1 MVRTTIAEAPRLKMT
16 QGRSWP
22 EVVGARA
29 SMLIIALGLA
39 ALPAACSGSGGTDP
53 GDVSAGGA
61 RAGAF
66 SNGGSGGGSGGVSGG
81 MSTGVLSGSGG
92 QAGGGP
98 TTNGGSGGAI
108 TAGGVSGGGGA
119 ATGGKLG
126 TGGGS
131 GSGGAM
137 STNVWTGTWSV
148 APHGCAGNFEQQ
160 TIRQIA
166 HTSIGGASARVRISN
181 AAGGATP
188 LQIRDV
194 HLAQR
199 TTGSSIDAA
208 TDKAVMFNGQADVTI
223 QKGMSAVSDSADFMV
238 KPLSDVALSFYVVS
252 TGGATCH
259 EGAFQTNYVVN
270 GDLASS
276 ATLPGAQSRD
286 SYYFALN
293 LDVMNP
299 VAEGAVVALGA
310 SITAGHNSSPD
321 ANRRWPD
328 DLAVRLVNGKRVIGV
343 LNQGL
348 SGAGVMNA
356 VDRFDRD
363 VMSQSN
369 IKWVI
374 FSDNPIND
382 LGRNNPPSAQ
392 SEIDQIKGMIG
403 KAHDKGVKFLCST
416 LTPFQPSEPGRTTI
430 NDFIHSA
437 ASGCDGIVDQDA
449 ATHDPAA
456 PTQWLMKFNSGDSL
470 HPNTEGLQAIADAV
484 HFELFK

>member
-1 MVRTTIAEAPRLKMT
+1 
-16 QGRSWP
+16 
-22 EVVGARA
+22 
-29 SMLIIALGLA
+29 MLISVFGLS
-39 ALPAACSGSGGTDP
+39 ALPAACSGSGSTGP
-53 GDVSAGGA
+53 GNPGAAGAQAGALSSAGSGA
-61 RAGAF
+61 L
-66 SNGGSGGGSGGVSGG
+66 SGG
-81 MSTGVLSGSGG
+81 MSGVLGGSGG
-92 QAGGGP
+92 QAGAP
-98 TTNGGSGGAI
+98 TTNGGSGGALA
-108 TAGGVSGGGGA
+108 TGGVSGGGGA
-119 ATGGKLG
+119 ATGG
-126 TGGGS
+126 TAGGS

-137 STNVWTGTWSV
+137 PSNVWTGTWSV

-166 HTSIGGASARVRISN
+166 HTSIGGTSARVRISN
-181 AAGGATP
+181 AESGGS
-188 LQIRDV
+188 LHIRDV

-208 TDKAVMFNGQADVTI
+208 TDKAVLFNGQADVTI
-223 QKGMSAVSDSADFMV
+223 QKGMSAVSDSSDFMV

-252 TGGATCH
+252 NGGATCH
-259 EGAFQTNYVVN
+259 DGAFQTNYVVN

-276 ATLPGAQSRD
+276 ATLPGAQSKD

-299 VAEGAVVALGA
+299 AAEGAVVTLGA
-310 SITAGHNSSPD
+310 SITAGHNSSSD

-328 DLAVRLVNGKRVIGV
+328 DLAVRLASGNRVIGV

-348 SGAGVMNA
+348 SAAGVMNA
-356 VDRFDRD
+356 VARFERD
-363 VMSQSN
+363 VMAESN
-369 IKWVI
+369 VKWVI

-382 LGRNNPPSAQ
+382 LGRPNPPSAQ

-430 NDFIHSA
+430 NNFIHSA
-437 ASGCDGIVDQDA
+437 DSGCDGIVDQDA

>member
-1 MVRTTIAEAPRLKMT
+1 MIRMTI
-16 QGRSWP
+16 
-22 EVVGARA
+22 VF
-29 SMLIIALGLA
+29 GLA
-39 ALPAACSGSGGTDP
+39 ALPAACSGSDSTDP
-53 GDVSAGGA
+53 GQASAGGA
-61 RAGAF
+61 RAGAS
-66 SNGGSGGGSGGVSGG
+66 SNAGSGGAVSGG
-81 MSTGVLSGSGG
+81 TSTGVFGGSGG
-92 QAGGGP
+92 QAGVGP
-98 TTNGGSGGAI
+98 TANGGSGGAV
-108 TAGGVSGGGGA
+108 TTGGVSGDGGA
-119 ATGGKLG
+119 GAGGKLG
-126 TGGGS
+126 TAGSS
-131 GSGGAM
+131 GSGGGV

-148 APHGCAGNFEQQ
+148 APHGCGANFAQQ

-166 HTSIGGASARVRISN
+166 HTSIGGTAARVRLSN
-181 AAGGATP
+181 AESGGP
-188 LQIRDV
+188 LHIRDV

-223 QKGMSAVSDSADFMV
+223 QKGMSAVSDSSDFLV

-252 TGGATCH
+252 NSGATCH
-259 EGAFQTNYVVN
+259 DGAFQTNYVVS
-270 GDLASS
+270 GDLAAS
-276 ATLPGAQSRD
+276 ATLPGAQSKD

-299 VAEGAVVALGA
+299 AAEGAVVTLGA
-310 SITAGHNSSPD
+310 SITAGHNSSSN

-328 DLAVRLVNGKRVIGV
+328 DLAVRLASGNRVIGV

-348 SGAGVMNA
+348 SAAGVMNA
-356 VDRFDRD
+356 VARFDRD
-363 VMSQSN
+363 VLAESN
-369 IKWVI
+369 VKWVI

-392 SEIDQIKGMIG
+392 SEIDQLKGMLG

-430 NDFIHSA
+430 NNFIHSA
-437 ASGCDGIVDQDA
+437 DSGCDGIVDQDA

-456 PTQWLMKFNSGDSL
+456 PMQWLMKFNSGDSL